1 MIICDFCIQYQEDG
15 RCRFG
20 HNIPKHMGCRDFDP
34 GMEKFC
40 AKPSDFVNAGQIIQ
54 MAAYF
59 GIKGTELKKVKLIA
73 TQAEKSRLKALSSK
87 DYPLN
92 HQEPLEQGASGNEG
106 PPLTGETS

>member
-1 MIICDFCIQYQEDG
+1 MIICDFCLQYQDDG
-15 RCRFG
+15 KCRFG

-73 TQAEKSRLKALSSK
+73 TQEEKARLKALSNKAYALNHPEQIEPGASVNEGL
-87 DYPLN
+87 PLN
-92 HQEPLEQGASGNEG
+92 
-106 PPLTGETS
+106 GETS